1 MCLFFFTEK
10 LQPIDVP
17 EFTGNS
23 VLELLLGDI
32 GSTAMTFTILF
43 KTSKPN
49 GMFKFLTNEFPVNGI
64 VVEDGGEEV

>member
-1 MCLFFFTEK
+1 MCLFFYIYIEK

-49 GMFKFLTNEFPVNGI
+49 GMFNDFINKHNF
-64 VVEDGGEEV
+64 VVVMNFQR